1 MNSTQYAQQQQEAY
15 KNTLANAGLAE
26 QDYTGVCLSAD
37 RTQYEVVLK
46 DGSVVLVP
54 SGFEYCPD

>member
-54 SGFEYCPD
+54 SGFEYCPG